1 VTKYREGQRVRIEWP
16 NGSAVEG
23 VVEFRY
29 DDPSIA
35 IGEVAPT
42 WWVVDTETREVVDNR
57 VVTILPAREPLGL
70 GAVVEAS
77 WRDRPRELFI
87 RARRESYQWR
97 PEKEYATTNLYVP
110 WSDLIDPVVLSEGW
124 VES

>member
-1 VTKYREGQRVRIEWP
+1 MTKYREGQRVRIEWP

-23 VVEFRY
+23 TVEIRY
-29 DDPSIA
+29 GDLQIA
-35 IGEVAPT
+35 IGEITPT
-42 WWVVDTETREVVDNR
+42 WWMVDFTGSDNR
-57 VVTILPAREPLGL
+57 VVTILPTMEPIGL

-87 RARRESYQWR
+87 RARRDSYQWR